1 MERLV
6 RLHLIE
12 ERTSDG
18 FQAIV
23 RIKED
28 GNQTNGNNTLFN
40 TAGYLPALPAELKTA
55 FDAWQQTYY
64 ELTDVRGCI
73 APAPGVRRP
82 TASEP
87 ERKVR
92 ISPKPGVTNYS
103 SSEPSEELVKQLNLW
118 LNEAGDRK
126 WMSIQ
131 KMLAANGSN
140 NLNDEIRVIVETES
154 SELRRLPWHEWD
166 LFKEYY
172 QHSEIALSA
181 PVKHIERFNRKG
193 SSVRILVAVGRS
205 DGINTESDIEVI
217 ESLREKGAD
226 VTCLI
231 QPEPKELYSEMR
243 SDKGYDIF
251 IFTGHSGSGKDGK
264 IGWIEVSETSSFKIA
279 DFRQALGRGIYKGLQ
294 LAIFNSCDGLGLAEQ
309 VANLKLPQS
318 IVMREPVPDEV
329 AVNFLNEFFAEF
341 TAGRSFFGSVREARE
356 RLEHWH
362 KTYSG
367 AQWLPSICMSPS
379 VTPPTWDSLGG
390 GSRPSEPTPAEPP
403 QIISTASIPQQ
414 SPIAVA
420 LVAVLVGLVAGCAIT
435 ISAIVLFNKSINSP
449 EPEPVPD
456 QRSSQS
462 Y

>member
-12 ERTSDG
+12 ERSSKG
-18 FQAIV
+18 FQAIL

-28 GNQTNGNNTLFN
+28 GNETNGKNTLFN
-40 TAGYLPALPAELKTA
+40 TVGYLPPLPPELKA
-55 FDAWQQTYY
+55 ANAAWRQTYY

-73 APAPGVRRP
+73 APEPG
-82 TASEP
+82 
-87 ERKVR
+87 VR

-103 SSEPSEELVKQLNLW
+103 NCEPSSELVKQLNLW

-131 KMLAANGSN
+131 RMLTANGSN
-140 NLNDEIRVIVETES
+140 NPHDEIRVILETES
-154 SELRRLPWHEWD
+154 GELRRLPWQEWD
-166 LFKEYY
+166 LFKDYY
-172 QHSEIALSA
+172 QHAEIALSA
-181 PVKHIERFNRKG
+181 PVTEILRINNLG
-193 SSVRILVAVGRS
+193 SSLRILVAVGRS
-205 DGINTESDIEVI
+205 DGINTESDLEVI

-231 QPEPKELYSEMR
+231 QPEPKELYSELR

-251 IFTGHSGSGKDGK
+251 IFTGHSGSGQDGK
-264 IGWIEVSETSSFKIA
+264 IGWIEVSETSSLKIV
-279 DFRQALGRGIYKGLQ
+279 DFRQALGRAIYKGLQ

-309 VANLKLPQS
+309 VAKLKLPQS
-318 IVMREPVPDEV
+318 IVMREPVPDKV
-329 AVNFLNEFFAEF
+329 AVDFFKEFFEEF

-356 RLEHWH
+356 RLEHWNLI
-362 KTYSG
+362 YPG

-379 VTPPTWDSLGG
+379 VTPPTWKSLGG
-390 GSRPSEPTPAEPP
+390 GAGISDRTPKEPP
-403 QIISTASIPQQ
+403 PMISTASIHQQ
-414 SPIAVA
+414 SPIAVT
-420 LVAVLVGLVAGCAIT
+420 LVALLVGLVAGCAIT

-449 EPEPVPD
+449 EPEPVSE